1 MKSDSDRTTL
11 HRELGTVE
19 YRSMTNPVEKAAH
32 LHLNTGAT
40 KKDCAQICDA
50 SYDAVKRAVK
60 AIRENRPIQR
70 AGRPHYLCEDAE
82 HELAEIAKKKGEGNK
97 KVPIAS
103 LIQPIL
109 SQPRQ

>member
-50 SYDAVKRAVK
+50 SYDAVKELSRQFAKIVQFNGQDALITCVK
-60 AIRENRPIQR
+60 MPSMNWQ
-70 AGRPHYLCEDAE
+70 
-82 HELAEIAKKKGEGNK
+82 K
-97 KVPIAS
+97 
-103 LIQPIL
+103 
-109 SQPRQ
+109 